1 MVWTFD
7 TSATHHITADYSCLQ
22 DPTLDTTSIKVGG
35 GRVPHATYKGTVRL
49 VVEGTGILFSLSD
62 VLFIPGWSETSLI
75 SWRKIAP
82 KCRMTGEDDWISVSL
97 KNGNPV
103 FSACPNLYELPV
115 TSKQRHKCRHWR
127 KCRHWHKRRHR
138 SLISNEALGHSSV
151 NTWKDTTDRYI
162 DGKLIPS

>member
-1 MVWTFD
+1 MHKTKVVWTFD
-7 TSATHHITADYSCLQ
+7 TSTTHHITADYSCLQ

-97 KNGNPV
+97 KNENPL
-103 FSACPNLYELPV
+103 FSARSIGPNLYELPV
-115 TSKQRHKCRHWR
+115 RVNNAVIGTNATNAV
-127 KCRHWHKRRHR
+127 
-138 SLISNEALGHSSV
+138 IGTNAVNANDVNATALSSA
-151 NTWKDTTDRYI
+151 W
-162 DGKLIPS
+162 S